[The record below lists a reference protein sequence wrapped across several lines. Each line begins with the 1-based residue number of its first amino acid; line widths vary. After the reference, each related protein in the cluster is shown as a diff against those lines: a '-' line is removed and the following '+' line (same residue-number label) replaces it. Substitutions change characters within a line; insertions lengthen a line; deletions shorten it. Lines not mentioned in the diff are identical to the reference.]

1 MTMIRTSN
9 MKKIYLSLIILI
21 TVFLSGCNWFKT
33 ELVSNTDYINLSI
46 KANYIEYLTSYEEI
60 PSYTLDIKGLTINTT
75 KYRTG
80 ENEIIFSG
88 NDDFVVSGVIEKLL
102 KEYEQK
108 NRISYKLLSTE
119 TDYETHL
126 NKTIIEDGKE
136 KRIKEYLK
144 VKNGVI
150 ENKIAYMTLEN
161 GLQLTINFR
170 TFEVENEDVTT
181 RYYSWQTTESVRLI
195 LYFPLMVVKDSN
207 GDKKILIVA
216 LPNGVINKV
225 ETRYEPSGL
234 LEKDDFLS
242 ETYYTYEY
250 SNYDSLTSG
259 KDYSN
264 VEEVKSIKEYYIN
277 NFNGRYENEMFLYD
291 YLNYTFSI
299 EFLDTTFIIRFVK

>member
-1 MTMIRTSN
+1 MTMIKTSN

-46 KANYIEYLTSYEEI
+46 KANYIEYLTSYEKI

-88 NDDFVVSGVIEKLL
+88 NDDFVVSSVIEKLL

-170 TFEVENEDVTT
+170 TFEVENEGVPT

-216 LPNGVINKV
+216 LPNGVINKI

-234 LEKDDFLS
+234 LENDDFLS

-250 SNYDSLTSG
+250 SNYDSLTSS

-264 VEEVKSIKEYYIN
+264 VEEINSIKEYYIN